1 MFLFYVK
8 AQDCKKKYNTVSK
21 KLEKIFIG
29 IHFQEYCEY
38 INEPK
43 QLLNPIR
50 DIIFFDNWILE

>member
-1 MFLFYVK
+1 VQPGNELKSKVEFDYTQGLLK
-8 AQDCKKKYNTVSK
+8 QIYNYNWD
-21 KLEKIFIG
+21 
-29 IHFQEYCEY
+29 FQEYCEY